1 MTSSHQVATLAGQVE
16 NLGHEFSLFG
26 YPKGLFTL
34 AIFARRDFHLLM
46 DVNEWINYEC
56 TDYMDLFLL
65 DCKRALMAY
74 LFRYERPSPVQA
86 AKSCTVRY
94 IDCRTR
100 PIGYVLRF

>member
-56 TDYMDLFLL
+56 LTIWIYF
-65 DCKRALMAY
+65 Y
-74 LFRYERPSPVQA
+74 W
-86 AKSCTVRY
+86 TVNG
-94 IDCRTR
+94 
-100 PIGYVLRF
+100 P